1 MLMIINLPTILSL
14 LFLVAHTLRLGSYGG
29 VVFWLTA
36 GVLALTPLPWKHW
49 ALAGL
54 LAFGGWL
61 WGDIAVNLVNGRI
74 ADGLPWLRLA
84 IILGLVSLLTVSAA
98 VANVHRACR
107 HYRADSL
114 AQGLAF
120 LLTVAGLAFARERS
134 SLEILLLDRFFPSGG
149 WLIVIFL
156 GWYAA
161 WIVGKMLMPE
171 NSGKWRRRVWAIF
184 SAFFFLQLLLGL
196 LGFDRFLMT
205 GQLHLPVPA
214 LIAAGPLYR
223 GDGFFMLILFAVT
236 LLIVGPAWC
245 SHLCYIG
252 AWDNWAATRKKIPS
266 GLSGWTGIVR
276 WLICLAVLG
285 TAVLLGR
292 NGSSPISALVIA
304 AIFGLVGVFVML
316 LWSRRSGIM
325 RHCTVY
331 CPMGLLAD
339 IFGKINPWRIRIQ
352 PECSRCG
359 GCSRFCRY
367 GALGAG
373 DIEKRQAG
381 FRCTLCGDC
390 ITACPQGHL
399 YYSFPGVGGK
409 VARSAFIVVIVVL
422 HAVFLGVARL

>member
-1 MLMIINLPTILSL
+1 MSINLPTILSL
-14 LFLVAHTLRLGSYGG
+14 LFLAAHNLRLGSYGG
-29 VVFWLTA
+29 ALFWLTA
-36 GVLALTPLPWKHW
+36 GALALTPLPWKHW

-61 WGDIAVNLVNGRI
+61 WGDIALNFVNGRI
-74 ADGLPWLRLA
+74 AGGLPWLRLA
-84 IILGLVSLLTVSAA
+84 IILGLVGLMTVSAA

-107 HYRADSL
+107 LYRADSL

-120 LLTVAGLAFARERS
+120 LLTVAGLALARERS

-149 WLIVIFL
+149 WLIVFFL
-156 GWYAA
+156 GWYGA
-161 WIVGKMLMPE
+161 WIVGKMLIPE
-171 NSGKWRRRVWAIF
+171 DSGKWRRRVWAIF
-184 SAFFFLQLLLGL
+184 SAVFFLQLLLGL
-196 LGFDRFLMT
+196 FGFDRFLMT

-252 AWDNWAATRKKIPS
+252 AWDNWAATRKKNPS
-266 GLSGWTGIVR
+266 GLPGWTGTAR

-285 TAVLLGR
+285 MAVLLGR
-292 NGSSPISALVIA
+292 KGSSPTSALVIA

-316 LWSRRSGIM
+316 LWSRRSGTM
-325 RHCTVY
+325 SHCTVY

-352 PECSRCG
+352 PECSKCG

-367 GALGAG
+367 GALDAGAI
-373 DIEKRQAG
+373 DKQQAG

-390 ITACPQGHL
+390 IAACPQGHL

-409 VARSAFIVVIVVL
+409 AARSAFIVVIVVL
-422 HAVFLGVARL
+422 HAIFLGVARL